1 MDKLF
6 QHCTFDNPVFCGG
19 LFWLVVFIISGI
31 STLYYKVEE
40 HKEAQ
45 AKQKAVDQV
54 LLADK
59 KAEKRE
65 EPQKVEYDEPSIV
78 METTESTKGNKP
90 NNRRRKA
97 AKRRAQLLEP
107 TPDEVEETP
116 DETPRQIELTGKE
129 IADGWQ
135 VAK

>member
-1 MDKLF
+1 
-6 QHCTFDNPVFCGG
+6 VFCGG

-65 EPQKVEYDEPSIV
+65 EPRKVEYDEPSIV

-97 AKRRAQLLEP
+97 AKRRA
-107 TPDEVEETP
+107 
-116 DETPRQIELTGKE
+116 
-129 IADGWQ
+129 
-135 VAK
+135 